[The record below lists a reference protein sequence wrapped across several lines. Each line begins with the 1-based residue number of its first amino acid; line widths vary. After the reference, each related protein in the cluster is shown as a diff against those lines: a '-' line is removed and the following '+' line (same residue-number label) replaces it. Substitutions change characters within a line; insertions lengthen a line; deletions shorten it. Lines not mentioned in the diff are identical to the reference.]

1 MQRKMKYK
9 IQMSNA
15 LGQWGDMKV
24 SEDGS
29 EYITELFDN
38 KEEAEQELDDLASE
52 LNEYKDDYRVVTENT
67 PQDVEYY

>member
-1 MQRKMKYK
+1 
-9 IQMSNA
+9 
-15 LGQWGDMKV
+15 MKV
-24 SEDGS
+24 IEDGS

-52 LNEYKDDYRVVTENT
+52 LNEYKDDYRIVTENT